1 MTESQ
6 RLQIQ
11 ASEQRQRLNELS
23 GLDTLNDDQRTELDG
38 LTTAYADTERQTR
51 AALLAEAAQGDK
63 VEVHATPDSE
73 DRERAALRAKAT
85 VSGFLM
91 AAMAG
96 RLPSGAEAAYSDA
109 CGVEP
114 GKIPLDLFE
123 SDRPIEQHADATT
136 PSPTTGTGTTV
147 GRIAP
152 YVFDQSIAARKLGIR
167 MPTVPSGTWSEM
179 ALTTPPGT
187 AAAKAKGDAIEST
200 AGALSPVSTTA
211 RRISARLSLT
221 AEDIAEVG
229 TAKFEAAVRSAL
241 SGSLSDQYDIQ
252 CLRGDGQSPNVSG
265 LMSQLDTPTA
275 PTAVATFDSLL
286 QAAAAYCG
294 SKYAEE
300 MSDVSI
306 LVPPDVYRLSV
317 RLFRDA
323 GQNHRGDVSA
333 QKYLRGVLGGWSTAT
348 RLQNAPATGDRANI
362 STGIVRR
369 MGPGSDGAAVH
380 PVWGHLSVDD
390 IYSDSGS
397 ATRHV
402 SLHVLVGAKL
412 LLVRE
417 KGQIYDLVSF
427 KVA

>member
-1 MTESQ
+1 MTEAQ
-6 RLQIQ
+6 RLQIR
-11 ASEQRQRLNELS
+11 ASEQRQKLNELAA
-23 GLDTLNDDQRTELDG
+23 LDTLTDEQRGELDA

-51 AALLAEAAQGDK
+51 AAILAEEEQGK

-73 DRERAALRAKAT
+73 DRERAALRDKAT
-85 VSGFLM
+85 VAGYLM

-123 SDRPIEQHADATT
+123 SDRPKIEQHADATT

-167 MPTVPSGTWSEM
+167 MPTVPSGAWSEM

-187 AAAKAKGDAIEST
+187 AAPKAKGSAIEST
-200 AGALSPVSTTA
+200 AGALTPVSTTA

-229 TAKFEAAVRSAL
+229 TRKFEAAVRAAL

-306 LVPPDVYRLSV
+306 LVPPDAYRLSV

-323 GQNHRGDVSA
+323 GNAHRGDISA

-348 RLQNAPATGDRANI
+348 RLQNAPASGDGANI

-369 MGPGSDGAAVH
+369 MGPGSDGAAIH

-390 IYSDSGS
+390 IYTDSGS

-402 SLHVLVGAKL
+402 TLHVLVGAKV

-417 KGQIYDLVSF
+417 KGQIYDLVSY